1 MHACA
6 GALFTGMRQPGLH
19 EKYHAKYCFADQ
31 KQPRH
36 IVQAKRTPEGLYA
49 YNEFLIGLE
58 KINQQEFV
66 MPGKSG
72 AKLQEPLGFEGKSAV
87 LNDLGPKGIDKLA
100 MWERQ
105 VRRRA
110 EARNVMRYHEN
121 LLRRSRMDKQ
131 KEFETCSDGIP
142 IRRETYMLLT
152 REPEK
157 DWTTLGMIVL
167 VLTAA
172 NLLYAM
178 IVQTLTLE
186 QVCSAPFFCPN
197 RGPAA
202 KYPLSA
208 PPSAYRI
215 SGDASKELMAPTVA
229 SFAYPW
235 DPYVIDSG
243 GKGYYT
249 EWPYYQ
255 RHSGRINEQG
265 YTKAWYNEAHLK
277 ELDALGVQLHLPEDV
292 GKYCSVRKS
301 TETPAQNPYV
311 WDPFLRTVREE
322 YVKCDGKETPLT
334 LKNQHGLP
342 TNSSDYSESVTR
354 VTFKKDVYDQRHI
367 MTVQCMKDLQSK
379 CKVKDGEREPKF
391 CSKSCGEVFVGG
403 EIQNIQCEL
412 HTWWNEIKTSPNAD
426 YVFGEIETCV
436 NNFFDTLPHVCDC
449 HEKSWKH
456 YPLRYFYQGKAAN
469 RLKVCDSGEDKNRLC
484 RTDADCKQPTEKEK
498 TNQSGKQ
505 AVCLLKHPDAR
516 PISQN
521 VDYGCF
527 FASPTSNYELGF
539 SLRTRSFVL
548 RTGMMCNHPMC
559 DPHVYMHA
567 CTCTCMDRFSFKKCN
582 FEDADGT
589 VEMSGGTLTRDQ
601 AQGLLDVQISKRTAL
616 VRFV

>member
-1 MHACA
+1 
-6 GALFTGMRQPGLH
+6 
-19 EKYHAKYCFADQ
+19 
-31 KQPRH
+31 
-36 IVQAKRTPEGLYA
+36 
-49 YNEFLIGLE
+49 
-58 KINQQEFV
+58 
-66 MPGKSG
+66 
-72 AKLQEPLGFEGKSAV
+72 
-87 LNDLGPKGIDKLA
+87 
-100 MWERQ
+100 
-105 VRRRA
+105 
-110 EARNVMRYHEN
+110 
-121 LLRRSRMDKQ
+121 
-131 KEFETCSDGIP
+131 
-142 IRRETYMLLT
+142 
-152 REPEK
+152 
-157 DWTTLGMIVL
+157 
-167 VLTAA
+167 
-172 NLLYAM
+172 
-178 IVQTLTLE
+178 
-186 QVCSAPFFCPN
+186 
-197 RGPAA
+197 
-202 KYPLSA
+202 
-208 PPSAYRI
+208 
-215 SGDASKELMAPTVA
+215 
-229 SFAYPW
+229 
-235 DPYVIDSG
+235 
-243 GKGYYT
+243 
-249 EWPYYQ
+249 
-255 RHSGRINEQG
+255 
-265 YTKAWYNEAHLK
+265 
-277 ELDALGVQLHLPEDV
+277 
-292 GKYCSVRKS
+292 
-301 TETPAQNPYV
+301 
-311 WDPFLRTVREE
+311 VREE

-548 RTGMMCNHPMC
+548 RTGMMCNHLMC